1 MHINLEVSARVP
13 VAVLSFVYSPW
24 ILGVN
29 LRFVRWSLQVIQ
41 VLSTLRNNGDRYKTP
56 KYPLEYAMQLQVI
69 HKQQQPVKTGEAVT
83 QKC

>member
-1 MHINLEVSARVP
+1 MFNYFR
-13 VAVLSFVYSPW
+13 
-24 ILGVN
+24 
-29 LRFVRWSLQVIQ
+29 SLFAIKKS
-41 VLSTLRNNGDRYKTP
+41 LKWDRYKTP